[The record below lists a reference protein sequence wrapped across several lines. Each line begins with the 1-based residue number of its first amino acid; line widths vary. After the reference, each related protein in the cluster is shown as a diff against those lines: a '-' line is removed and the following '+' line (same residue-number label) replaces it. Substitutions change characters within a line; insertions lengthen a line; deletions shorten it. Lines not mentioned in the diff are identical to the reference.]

1 MKQIANKLLKL
12 SSLLILM
19 VSFGPSWL
27 MAQEER
33 VIDKVVAVIG
43 EQIIMLSDIER
54 QKFQL

>member
-12 SSLLILM
+12 SSLLILL
-19 VSFGPSWL
+19 VSFGPNWI